1 MMYALKNCMEDIVA
15 KTADECIP
23 ESSLCSCAKC
33 RMDVMAIA
41 LNNLPPTYVV
51 THKGE
56 LLASIDAT
64 GLQNQAD
71 VLSAVMNAIHIVKE
85 YPKHDDTISKSVE

>member
-1 MMYALKNCMEDIVA
+1 MFALKNCMEDIVA
-15 KTADECIP
+15 KTTDECIP
-23 ESSLCSCAKC
+23 ESGLCLCAKC
-33 RMDVMAIA
+33 RMDVMALA

-64 GLQNQAD
+64 GLQNQTD
-71 VLSAVMNAIHIVKE
+71 VLTAVMNAIQIVKE
-85 YPKHDDTISKSVE
+85 YPKHDDIMGKPVV